1 MRDDVQGVPGDE
13 RKQDIVSTS
22 GAIPTWRTVWGRG
35 CNLQEAKFPSPR
47 GKSYVARALAQ
58 GELREVWSTVGG
70 TPSYERPIPH

>member
-47 GKSYVARALAQ
+47 GKSYVARALARSAGSRRSQ
-58 GELREVWSTVGG
+58 DS
-70 TPSYERPIPH
+70 PHWGRCAESN